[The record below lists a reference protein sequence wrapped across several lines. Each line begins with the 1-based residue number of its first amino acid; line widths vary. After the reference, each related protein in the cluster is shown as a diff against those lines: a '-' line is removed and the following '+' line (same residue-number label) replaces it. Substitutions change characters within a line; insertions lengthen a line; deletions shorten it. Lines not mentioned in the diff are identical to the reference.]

1 MEETKQKITH
11 PVKRILILF
20 IGLIC
25 IAFGVAF
32 SIKSNLGTSPIS
44 SIPYAL
50 NLITGFS
57 VRTMIFNFLFVVF
70 QIILLRKQ

>member
-20 IGLIC
+20 IGLIFM
-25 IAFGVAF
+25 AFGVAF
-32 SIKSNLGTSPIS
+32 SIKSNLVTSPIS
-44 SIPYAL
+44 SITYAL

-57 VRTMIFNFLFVVF
+57 VRTMIVNFLFVVF

>member
-1 MEETKQKITH
+1 M
-11 PVKRILILF
+11 
-20 IGLIC
+20 
-25 IAFGVAF
+25 AFGVAF
-32 SIKSNLGTSPIS
+32 LIKSNLGTSPIS

-57 VRTMIFNFLFVVF
+57 VRTMIVNFLFVVF

>member
-11 PVKRILILF
+11 PVKRIDSFYRLIF
-20 IGLIC
+20 

-57 VRTMIFNFLFVVF
+57 VRTMIVNFLFVVF
-70 QIILLRKQ
+70 QILLLRKQ

>member
-1 MEETKQKITH
+1 MKETKQKITH

-20 IGLIC
+20 IGLIF

-44 SIPYAL
+44 SIHYAL

-57 VRTMIFNFLFVVF
+57 VRIMIVNFLFVVF

>member
-20 IGLIC
+20 IGLIF

-44 SIPYAL
+44 SISYAL

-57 VRTMIFNFLFVVF
+57 VRTMIVNFLFVVF